1 MKKSRYTA
9 PLLIAMIVVGLGL
22 TARLTGV
29 PFMDIVELKTI
40 DLRFHARGALPPN
53 PDVVLAV
60 IDEKSLARE
69 GKWVWPRSKI
79 ARLTRKLSDAGARV
93 IAFDIGFLE
102 PDETDRDVMGVIQR
116 IRDRIRTLG
125 PAGDAL
131 TPFLAELERSADNDR
146 LLAEAVGGADAEI
159 VLGYFFGMDG
169 YGSSEGKEADD
180 GSAGDRIDDSRYGM
194 ERYTSLAARNT
205 PLITAAVPHPNIPII
220 AEAAF
225 WSGYFNIFPDADGA
239 ARRAAA
245 VIRYNDAL
253 YAPLALKAVSA
264 FLNAPLSVRVAEYG
278 VDAVF
283 IGDRRIPVDE
293 LGQMVV
299 NFRGPER
306 TFPHISATDILNDR
320 VDPSALRD
328 KMVLVGATAAG
339 IYDLRVTPFGT
350 VFPGLE
356 VHANIADNAL
366 AGDPL
371 RQPAWLIVLDILAM
385 LLFGL
390 VLGAALPRL
399 EAIGGLILAIVLLS
413 GYLLVGQYL
422 FVHDGI
428 ILNLVYPVTVLLLVY
443 TGITIHR
450 YLTASRQ
457 KKFIR
462 DAFSTYLAPSV
473 VRQLIEHPDRLVLG
487 GEERV
492 ITAFFSDVEG
502 FTGISE
508 RLSPTE
514 LVELLNEFLTEMTD
528 IVLRHEGTVD
538 KFEGDAIIAIF
549 GAPYPLEHQARSAC
563 AAAIEMQQRLATLR
577 EQWIE
582 KNRPIVK
589 MRIGMQTGPA
599 VVGNMGSNNR
609 MDYTMMGDT
618 VNTAARIESINKLY
632 RTYALI
638 GQRTRQEAG
647 EGVVCREVD
656 DIRLLGRMAPVTI
669 YELIGRQGGVDD
681 RILRAVDAYAQGLAA
696 YRGREWAA
704 AMSFFQQTLALCPA
718 DGPAQTLLARCDRFM
733 AAPPPDNWDGAFTMT
748 TK

>member
-9 PLLIAMIVVGLGL
+9 PLLIAMVVVGLGL
-22 TARLTGV
+22 TARLTGI
-29 PFMDIVELKTI
+29 PFLDIVELKTI
-40 DLRFHARGALPPN
+40 DLRFQLRGKVPPS
-53 PDVVLAV
+53 PDLVLAV
-60 IDEKSLARE
+60 IDEKSLVRE

-79 ARLTRKLSDAGARV
+79 ARLTRKLSGAGARV

-102 PDETDRDVMGVIQR
+102 PDRTDLDVMGLIQR
-116 IRDRIRTLG
+116 IRNHVQDLG
-125 PAGDAL
+125 PAFDAL
-131 TPFLAELERSADNDR
+131 TPFLSELERSADNDR
-146 LLAEAVGGADAEI
+146 LLAEAIRDADAEA
-159 VLGYFFGMDG
+159 VLGYFFGMG
-169 YGSSEGKEADD
+169 GGNGLETA
-180 GSAGDRIDDSRYGM
+180 SAGDRIDDSRYGI

-205 PLITAAVPHPNIPII
+205 PLIAAAAPHPNIPMI

-239 ARRAAA
+239 VRRAAA
-245 VIRYNDAL
+245 VIRYDDAL

-264 FLNAPLSVRVAEYG
+264 FLDAPLAVRVAEYG

-283 IGDRRIPVDE
+283 IGDRMIPVDE

-320 VDPSALRD
+320 VNPAVIRD
-328 KMVLVGATAAG
+328 KIVLVGATAAG

-356 VHANIADNAL
+356 IHANIADNAL

-371 RQPAWLIVLDILAM
+371 RQPAWLIVPDILAM

-390 VLGAALPRL
+390 VLGVVLPRL
-399 EAIGGLILAIVLLS
+399 EAVGGLILALFLLS
-413 GYLLVGQYL
+413 GYLALGQYL
-422 FVHDGI
+422 FVHAGI
-428 ILNLVYPVTVLLLVY
+428 VVNLVYPATVLLLAY
-443 TGITIHR
+443 AGITVYR

-462 DAFSTYLAPSV
+462 DAFSTYLSPSV
-473 VRQLIEHPDRLVLG
+473 VRQLIDHPDRLVLG

-508 RLSPTE
+508 RLAPQD

-528 IVLRHEGTVD
+528 IILRHEGTVD
-538 KFEGDAIIAIF
+538 KFEGDAIIAMF
-549 GAPYPLEHQARSAC
+549 GAPHPLDHQARSAC
-563 AAAIEMQQRLATLR
+563 IAAIEMQQRLAALR
-577 EQWIE
+577 KRWADM
-582 KNRPIVK
+582 NRPIMR
-589 MRIGMQTGPA
+589 MRIGLHTGPA
-599 VVGNMGSNNR
+599 VVGNMGSENR

-618 VNTAARIESINKLY
+618 VNTAARIETVNKLY

-638 GQRTRQEAG
+638 GERTRREAG
-647 EGVVCREVD
+647 EDVICREVD
-656 DIRLLGRMAPVTI
+656 YIRLLGRIEPVALH
-669 YELIGRQGGVDD
+669 ELIGRRPDATDD
-681 RILRAVDAYAQGLAA
+681 VMQAVAVYARGLDA
-696 YRGREWAA
+696 YRGRDWAA
-704 AMSFFQQTLALCPA
+704 AASFFQRTLRLNPD
-718 DGPAQTLLARCDRFM
+718 DGPAQTLLARCDRYKT
-733 AAPPPDNWDGAFTMT
+733 APPPDNWDGAFAMT
-748 TK
+748 SK